1 MYIKSP
7 YSKLNWYYG
16 ILIIGVGKMS
26 DFEDVDFIDEVKEEI
41 EEELKEP
48 DMYNVVLH
56 NDHYTTMEFVVEVI
70 MKVFHKE
77 FIEAS
82 KIMLDVHKKGKG
94 IIGVY
99 TYDIASTKVSQVRQM
114 AKSRGFPLKC
124 TMEKA

>member
-1 MYIKSP
+1 
-7 YSKLNWYYG
+7 
-16 ILIIGVGKMS
+16 
-26 DFEDVDFIDEVKEEI
+26 
-41 EEELKEP
+41 
-48 DMYNVVLH
+48 
-56 NDHYTTMEFVVEVI
+56 MEFVVEVI